1 MQTLAGAN
9 GDASKQVMFM
19 NQPVQPCCLQDTD
32 VMLAQLTADGAAS
45 GGLLSSWLSPPP
57 ADASTELTALFSNGG
72 TGITPSMVAG
82 LQGAAHS
89 SGSFQS
95 LLNGD
100 SMQRQPDASVPEVAQ
115 QAATSSG
122 DLRHTSSGDTS
133 LRTALHSNSGD
144 DAETAHKVMA

>member
-1 MQTLAGAN
+1 
-9 GDASKQVMFM
+9 
-19 NQPVQPCCLQDTD
+19 
-32 VMLAQLTADGAAS
+32 MLAQLTADQQSQLQNNDPSAAS
-45 GGLLSSWLSPPP
+45 GSLLPSWLSPSP
-57 ADASTELTALFSNGG
+57 ANVSTELTALFSNGG

-89 SGSFQS
+89 SGSFRS

-100 SMQRQPDASVPEVAQ
+100 STQRQPDASSPEVVQ

-144 DAETAHKVMA
+144 DAETAHRVRA

>member
-1 MQTLAGAN
+1 MQLR
-9 GDASKQVMFM
+9 
-19 NQPVQPCCLQDTD
+19 CLQDTD
-32 VMLAQLTADGAAS
+32 VMLAQLTADGAVS
-45 GGLLSSWLSPPP
+45 GSVLPSWLSPSP
-57 ADASTELTALFSNGG
+57 ADASTELTALFSTGG

-89 SGSFQS
+89 SGSFRS

-100 SMQRQPDASVPEVAQ
+100 NTQRQPEASSQEAIQ

-122 DLRHTSSGDTS
+122 DLRHTSSGDNS

-144 DAETAHKVMA
+144 DAETAHKVRT